1 MGASVSLGSRVTG
14 PFTAGISVDGTARRF
29 RSVMCLARRSGSF
42 RTPST
47 WLGGVAPT
55 VDFCSGAGGCDLF
68 LPDGFTLSTESL
80 NGQLDIQFNVINIAA
95 GGTFQL
101 GTAGSSAGF
110 RFKFKAT
117 LNIYGVLADVTGS
130 TGGILL
136 PFGSNFNL
144 FASAR
149 FTSGVATTLRVFDP
163 ATGSPV
169 GSGLSLSAAL
179 SIPFFAAVSST
190 GEVET
195 STASKIID
203 DTYFVR
209 SS

>member
-1 MGASVSLGSRVTG
+1 
-14 PFTAGISVDGTARRF
+14 
-29 RSVMCLARRSGSF
+29 MCLARRSGSF

-55 VDFCSGAGGCDLF
+55 ADFCSGAGGCDLF

-117 LNIYGVLADVTGS
+117 LNVFGTLTDVTGS
-130 TGGILL
+130 TGGIQ
-136 PFGSNFNL
+136 
-144 FASAR
+144 
-149 FTSGVATTLRVFDP
+149 V
-163 ATGSPV
+163 PV
-169 GSGLSLSAAL
+169 GSGLNL
-179 SIPFFAAVSST
+179 FFGAKFVSSVSTFLRTFDATSGATVGSGLTLSSASVGPLFAGVGSDGEITTSVT
-190 GEVET
+190 GKLPSHV
-195 STASKIID
+195 I
-203 DTYFVR
+203 R
-209 SS
+209 Q